1 VIPTTSELLKPE
13 ELGFEIVENHFQKT
27 TEEAKEEEEDNFN
40 DRVNEAD
47 LVAIPMCIDDP
58 PAEIVV
64 VEAEE
69 DEVDII
75 MRKSDGDNME
85 FQDIAEINKS
95 KDE

>member
-1 VIPTTSELLKPE
+1 M
-13 ELGFEIVENHFQKT
+13 
-27 TEEAKEEEEDNFN
+27 
-40 DRVNEAD
+40 NEAD